1 MHRHGVVTFERPPD
15 VLDTLAPVQGRL
27 RQAYSD
33 GRVGG
38 RGGGK
43 PNFASGSGSDVTKVD
58 EAIAAAQEWFL
69 AK

>member
-1 MHRHGVVTFERPPD
+1 MKGKVLVAAVCPKPVVAKGIKAGDWLKVALT
-15 VLDTLAPVQGRL
+15 V
-27 RQAYSD
+27 
-33 GRVGG
+33 VGG